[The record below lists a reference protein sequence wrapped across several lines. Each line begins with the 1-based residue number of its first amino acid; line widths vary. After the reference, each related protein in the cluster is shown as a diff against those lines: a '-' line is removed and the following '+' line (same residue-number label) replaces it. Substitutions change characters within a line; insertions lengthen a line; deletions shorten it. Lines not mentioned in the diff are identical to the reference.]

1 MFRKFVDDLAER
13 EREREEMCAR
23 ACTAK
28 HPERPPLRV
37 RWIDI
42 KIRKLIEQKQPSS
55 SSSRDLEATEEPAK
69 LNESARQQ
77 LLVLLS
83 LFAYILFHLKLAV
96 SCRAL

>member
-13 EREREEMCAR
+13 EREEVSAR

-55 SSSRDLEATEEPAK
+55 SSSSSDREATEETAK

-96 SCRAL
+96 SCRAR